1 MPWPRRD
8 VIVEDTQLLDTAPRA
23 LRRLAVAW
31 QHSVTRAIEPVG
43 ILECD
48 EAGYRFRY
56 VRNALRVEGFQ
67 PLLGFPELHRT
78 YESTRLFPLFAQRV
92 MDARRPDYGRYL
104 TQLHL
109 PENVEPFELL
119 GRSGGHRKGDTIQ
132 LCPEPFVALD
142 GSTRSIFLVNGVRH
156 VLAADPTAEGRY
168 ASLRPGDPLV
178 LVDEPDNDWNDRAIL
193 VSARDRRRLGW
204 VPDLLLDY
212 VHTVH
217 DQGEPSLVVEHVN
230 GPEAPPHVRLLVRLT
245 GHVPAGYRPFTGP
258 RWEPVSPRDEQDG
271 PDPLVVPPDATA

>member
-8 VIVEDTQLLDTAPRA
+8 VIVEDSHVLDTSSRA

-31 QHSVTRAIEPVG
+31 QHPVTRAIEPVG

-48 EAGYRFRY
+48 EAGYRFCY
-56 VRNALRVEGFQ
+56 VRNALSVEGFRH
-67 PLLGFPELHRT
+67 LLGFPDLHST

-109 PENVEPFELL
+109 PEDAEPFELL
-119 GRSGGHRKGDTIQ
+119 GRSAGHRKGDTIQ
-132 LCPEPFVALD
+132 LCPEPFVAPD

-156 VLAADPTAEGRY
+156 VLAADPTAEQRFE
-168 ASLRPGDPLV
+168 SLQPGERLV
-178 LVDEPDNDWNDRAIL
+178 LVDEPDNEWNTRAIL
-193 VSARDRRRLGW
+193 VSARDGQRLGW

-212 VHTVH
+212 VHTVR
-217 DQGEPSLVVEHVN
+217 DQAEPSLVVEHVN
-230 GPEAPPHVRLLVRLT
+230 GPEAPPHLRLLVRLN
-245 GHVPAGYRPFTGP
+245 GHVSAGYRPFAGS
-258 RWEPVSPRDEQDG
+258 RWDPVGSGHQEDRWAPA
-271 PDPLVVPPDATA
+271 VIPPDATA